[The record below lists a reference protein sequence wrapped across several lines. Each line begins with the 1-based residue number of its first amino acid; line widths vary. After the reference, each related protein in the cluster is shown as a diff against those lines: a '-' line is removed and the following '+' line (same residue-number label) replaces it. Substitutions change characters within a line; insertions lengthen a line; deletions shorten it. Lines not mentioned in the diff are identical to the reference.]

1 MQRANIVQRNVQ
13 RQARDNTS
21 KESAIVA
28 SFPFSRVHRFAPKIP
43 LIRVIS
49 EGRASDCGF
58 RASFHPID
66 SCDRSH
72 CLSICDAFHFIFK
85 FNIFLEFK
93 QIFHSLLT
101 ICTTE
106 FDLYSPIRLNDSF
119 TAIKRIEIQ
128 TFPHGGKFI

>member
-58 RASFHPID
+58 WASFHPID
-66 SCDRSH
+66 SCDTM
-72 CLSICDAFHFIFK
+72 CDAFHFIFK
-85 FNIFLEFK
+85 FYIFLEFK

-106 FDLYSPIRLNDSF
+106 FDLYFPIRLNDSF

-128 TFPHGGKFI
+128 IFPHGGKFI

>member
-49 EGRASDCGF
+49 EGRARVTVAFGLVST
-58 RASFHPID
+58 
-66 SCDRSH
+66 
-72 CLSICDAFHFIFK
+72 LSIRATDLIAYRSVMLFISSSSC
-85 FNIFLEFK
+85 IFFLNLNKSF
-93 QIFHSLLT
+93 
-101 ICTTE
+101 
-106 FDLYSPIRLNDSF
+106 IRF
-119 TAIKRIEIQ
+119 
-128 TFPHGGKFI
+128 